1 MKRIIT
7 TSLCI
12 IPLLFCACNDH
23 IYAPALYK
31 SDIAY
36 QYKPMSSDSLKN
48 ANYVS
53 GAISIGNGVSP
64 EDKLVIG
71 HASFSRANTFQNF
84 NIAYGG
90 YGFLGN
96 YQNLTIASTDPNYFT
111 NKYFSGVGL
120 RFSGNVYTPS
130 GRADLRLL
138 GIEAS
143 YSKEFG
149 AYAAFRQYA
158 QSQPGFYTNA
168 NTSLLTAGITSE
180 IIWRQK
186 NDSNAQYGYRLFV
199 GSVFGNQNLYNSNDP
214 NGYSPYNDN
223 SDFCISGAFFVN
235 VTRVHFVV
243 EYQNFS
249 TLTLGFGYRL

>member
-7 TSLCI
+7 TSLYI

-36 QYKPMSSDSLKN
+36 QYKPMSSDSVKN

-53 GAISIGNGVSP
+53 GAISIGRGVNQQ
-64 EDKLVIG
+64 DNVLIG

-84 NIAYGG
+84 NVAYGG
-90 YGFLGN
+90 YGFFGN
-96 YQNLTIASTDPNYFT
+96 YQNTSIPNYQPGYFT
-111 NKYFSGVGL
+111 NKYLSGIGI
-120 RFSGNVYTPS
+120 RGSANVYTPS
-130 GRADLRLL
+130 GRTDLRLL

-149 AYAAFRQYA
+149 AYTGFREYA
-158 QSQPGFYTNA
+158 QSLPGFYTNA
-168 NTSLLTAGITSE
+168 NTGLLTAGLTSE
-180 IIWRQK
+180 IIWHNQRDL
-186 NDSNAQYGYRLFV
+186 NTQYGYRLFI

-249 TLTLGFGYRL
+249 TVTLGFGHRL